1 MTVLQLFVI
10 ASMLMAC
17 VSAFGPANMIRRSA
31 TNLKAVKLVVTDDS
45 EPIENA
51 LKRFKRA
58 VNQSG
63 HLMELR
69 HKELWE
75 TAADKRKRK
84 AERARQLNRIER
96 TVRVSA
102 MFCSQTLSHKYAH
115 YLSLLSKQNDR
126 YERKHDGSSEYNS

>member
-1 MTVLQLFVI
+1 
-10 ASMLMAC
+10 
-17 VSAFGPANMIRRSA
+17 MI
-31 TNLKAVKLVVTDDS
+31 TDDQ
-45 EPIENA
+45 EALENV

-96 TVRVSA
+96 T
-102 MFCSQTLSHKYAH
+102 
-115 YLSLLSKQNDR
+115 NDK
-126 YERKHDGSSEYNS
+126 YERNRDGTSEYNS

>member
-1 MTVLQLFVI
+1 MCSLETGTQLNV
-10 ASMLMAC
+10 
-17 VSAFGPANMIRRSA
+17 
-31 TNLKAVKLVVTDDS
+31 VKLVIADDS
-45 EPIENA
+45 EPIENV

-84 AERARQLNRIER
+84 VGERTTLSEREKRPPPTSTHLFSFQSKIYKTNQAERARQLNRIER
-96 TVRVSA
+96 T
-102 MFCSQTLSHKYAH
+102 
-115 YLSLLSKQNDR
+115 NDK
-126 YERKHDGSSEYNS
+126 YERRNDGASSEYNS

>member
-1 MTVLQLFVI
+1 MAPSTTLLQ
-10 ASMLMAC
+10 
-17 VSAFGPANMIRRSA
+17 
-31 TNLKAVKLVVTDDS
+31 AVKLVVTDDT
-45 EPIENA
+45 EPVENL

-69 HKELWE
+69 HRELWE

-96 TVRVSA
+96 T
-102 MFCSQTLSHKYAH
+102 
-115 YLSLLSKQNDR
+115 NDR
-126 YERKHDGSSEYNS
+126 YERKGDGGSEYNS

>member
-1 MTVLQLFVI
+1 MLARCIAVI
-10 ASMLMAC
+10 ALLL
-17 VSAFGPANMIRRSA
+17 VSASA
-31 TNLKAVKLVVTDDS
+31 LVSHTRWVGRVGVQAVAPSTTLLQAVKLVVTDDT
-45 EPIENA
+45 EPVENL

-69 HKELWE
+69 HRELWE

-96 TVRVSA
+96 T
-102 MFCSQTLSHKYAH
+102 
-115 YLSLLSKQNDR
+115 NDR
-126 YERKHDGSSEYNS
+126 YERKGDGGSEYNS

>member
-1 MTVLQLFVI
+1 MCSLKTGTQLNV
-10 ASMLMAC
+10 
-17 VSAFGPANMIRRSA
+17 
-31 TNLKAVKLVVTDDS
+31 VKLVIADDS
-45 EPIENA
+45 EPIENV

-84 AERARQLNRIER
+84 VGER
-96 TVRVSA
+96 TSPSSKKRDSLQPQLTY
-102 MFCSQTLSHKYAH
+102 FTPH
-115 YLSLLSKQNDR
+115 YTN
-126 YERKHDGSSEYNS
+126 